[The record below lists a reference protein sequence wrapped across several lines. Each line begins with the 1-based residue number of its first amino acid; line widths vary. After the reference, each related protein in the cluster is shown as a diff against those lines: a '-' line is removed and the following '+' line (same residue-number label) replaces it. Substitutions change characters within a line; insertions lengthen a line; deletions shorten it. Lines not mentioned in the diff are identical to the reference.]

1 LPGNKHALIRNVQHG
16 SIGNPRLGGALAA
29 IPTWKE
35 LGTPGGGDRSELV
48 VNYIG
53 SGPGEAG
60 CEVHNPGYDF
70 NDDALHLGAAFYGR
84 LVETRLK
91 A

>member
-1 LPGNKHALIRNVQHG
+1 M
-16 SIGNPRLGGALAA
+16 
-29 IPTWKE
+29 
-35 LGTPGGGDRSELV
+35 

-70 NDDALHLGAAFYGR
+70 NDDALPLGAAFYGR

>member
-1 LPGNKHALIRNVQHG
+1 M
-16 SIGNPRLGGALAA
+16 
-29 IPTWKE
+29 
-35 LGTPGGGDRSELV
+35 

-53 SGPGEAG
+53 NGPGEAG
-60 CEVHNPGYDF
+60 CDAHNPCDDF
-70 NDDALHLGAAFYGR
+70 NDDALPLGAAFYGR